1 MPAVTSDTIALPR
14 VPELGCSGAI
24 LTNHSG
30 PALYGEGLQVESDL
44 FLRDGFSAIGAG
56 ELGALRLVGAYIGG
70 QLGCSGAI
78 LTNHSGPALHGEE
91 LQVDSGMLLH
101 EGFSAT
107 GEDATVRLRGAHIGG
122 QLVCSGATL
131 TNDSGPA
138 LDADQLQVDSGMFL
152 RDGFSAT
159 GAGEDVTVRLAAAR
173 IGGPLDWSG
182 ASVSHKRGRSW
193 CWRLNGLTYNGIPL
207 HPLDRPPEDVSAER
221 WLELLRQ
228 ETPTYGAQAYQQ
240 LAAVYRAAGHD
251 RQVRRILMA
260 QRDDQLARTS
270 MRWSE
275 RAWGWITKVML
286 GYGYEPWRALL
297 GLVGVLLVSCALA
310 IGLGGH
316 GALNQTDKSTTP
328 GRPCTLAQ
336 QLSVSLDLNLPVGK
350 SAARSHCDLTKDPT
364 SVTATWLTAME
375 WVMQLLAWGLAA
387 LFIAGFTG
395 VVRKT

>member
-1 MPAVTSDTIALPR
+1 
-14 VPELGCSGAI
+14 
-24 LTNHSG
+24 
-30 PALYGEGLQVESDL
+30 
-44 FLRDGFSAIGAG
+44 
-56 ELGALRLVGAYIGG
+56 
-70 QLGCSGAI
+70 
-78 LTNHSGPALHGEE
+78 
-91 LQVDSGMLLH
+91 
-101 EGFSAT
+101 
-107 GEDATVRLRGAHIGG
+107 
-122 QLVCSGATL
+122 
-131 TNDSGPA
+131 
-138 LDADQLQVDSGMFL
+138 
-152 RDGFSAT
+152 
-159 GAGEDVTVRLAAAR
+159 
-173 IGGPLDWSG
+173 
-182 ASVSHKRGRSW
+182 
-193 CWRLNGLTYNGIPL
+193 
-207 HPLDRPPEDVSAER
+207 
-221 WLELLRQ
+221 
-228 ETPTYGAQAYQQ
+228 
-240 LAAVYRAAGHD
+240 
-251 RQVRRILMA
+251 
-260 QRDDQLARTS
+260 